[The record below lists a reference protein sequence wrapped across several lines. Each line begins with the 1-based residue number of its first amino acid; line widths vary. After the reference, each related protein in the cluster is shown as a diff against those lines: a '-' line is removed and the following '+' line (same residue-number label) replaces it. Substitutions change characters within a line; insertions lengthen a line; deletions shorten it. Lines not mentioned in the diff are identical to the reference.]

1 MALVQIPKSLLL
13 VDVRRMYGVLHRKE
27 ITLKTVTSPQA
38 AETADQRSS
47 KEGRLNLRVTERQDH
62 LIRRAA
68 AALDKSVTEFVLDS
82 VALEAERVLAEQRWF
97 MLSETEWS
105 RFHELLDQPLPAD
118 DQRLQ
123 RLLSERR
130 QIDLSDL

>member
-1 MALVQIPKSLLL
+1 VQIPKSLLL
-13 VDVRRMYGVLHRKE
+13 VDVRRLYGVLHRKE
-27 ITLKTVTSPQA
+27 ITVNAVTSLAQSV
-38 AETADQRSS
+38 ESTDQRSS
-47 KEGRLNLRVTERQDH
+47 KEARLNLRVTERQDH

-97 MLSETEWS
+97 MLSEAEWS